1 MASARAGARPAR
13 ALARADLLL
22 NGLSVHLDED
32 ERPVGILAK
41 HPDRGP
47 DGSGATVQA
56 LPETPRR
63 RLSTPASGDLVLVL
77 LEAFASEDPEDLVRP
92 SDPARSCAAHS
103 MTPAS
108 RRCAR
113 ALLIVTVALSIY
125 SSLGLCFKRPWRD
138 WFSVRSLSR
147 VLDFGGGETRDALS
161 DVARSPGFNRCASD
175 RGLTP

>member
-1 MASARAGARPAR
+1 RVGARPAR

-77 LEAFASEDPEDLVRP
+77 LEAFAGEDPEDLVRP
-92 SDPARSCAAHS
+92 SDPAPLLRGPFDDTGLAKMRQSAADRHGCASHLLLLQSCFHV
-103 MTPAS
+103 
-108 RRCAR
+108 AR
-113 ALLIVTVALSIY
+113 
-125 SSLGLCFKRPWRD
+125 P
-138 WFSVRSLSR
+138 
-147 VLDFGGGETRDALS
+147 
-161 DVARSPGFNRCASD
+161 DVVRSPGFNRGATD
-175 RGLTP
+175 HALTLTARKAILR